1 MEENRKEIVSD
12 ACIYNTL
19 GITLTHTQRQTNGLT
34 GTHTHCL
41 AYLNTQRINVVL
53 VRKL

>member
-12 ACIYNTL
+12 ACIYNTH

-34 GTHTHCL
+34 GTHTLKAHKL
-41 AYLNTQRINVVL
+41 AYLNT
-53 VRKL
+53 